1 MKVKKLAHQIEE
13 HYAYHGVR
21 IKLQLLSATNNGERL
36 IFQVCLKPGTKTN
49 LIFDRASDIQMALHM
64 PLFQP
69 FIDGLNICLAVS
81 KNSRTQN
88 SLLQMLKSRMFNQSR
103 DWLPIAIGYNMRQEM
118 IFVDLAK
125 MPHVM
130 YAGSTNSG
138 KSMGLICLILSL
150 IVKQSVKNV
159 NLLIFDVG
167 ANSLG
172 IFSDIPYLAYPIVK
186 EYEEG
191 VYVIKKLVEEMER
204 RIKLSRDEL
213 CNLPALICVIDE
225 YVSFISNIS
234 EKKQSKMV
242 ADNISN
248 LIRRGR
254 HAKIHFV
261 ISTQDPV
268 LKNMKIDVGNIT
280 TRMAFKCAKCQN
292 SIAILG
298 EKGAEKLPGKGA
310 LLLKSNDYPDPMYIQ
325 GAFISTDELA
335 QLVDYIKRK
344 VYDLDNKFTIPE
356 FEVLELPEQVGEDEG
371 KICDKDKEM
380 AHIIIWILSRDKVSA
395 SQIMDQ
401 FAMGNRA
408 YGIVEQLY
416 KMGLI
421 AEKFANQQ
429 RKVLPQSIEEVPKE
443 VMELLQSHGYT
454 VNMVLD
460 VISNKNNN

>member
-1 MKVKKLAHQIEE
+1 MKVKKLAHRIEE

-21 IKLQLLSATNNGERL
+21 IKLQLLLAENNGERL
-36 IFQVCLKPGTKTN
+36 TFLVCLKPGTKIN
-49 LIFDRASDIQMALHM
+49 LIFERASDIQMALHI

-69 FIDGLNICLAVS
+69 FKDGINICLAVS
-81 KNSRTQN
+81 KNSATQN
-88 SLLQMLKSRMFNQSR
+88 SLLQMLKSRAFYQSR

-118 IFVDLAK
+118 IYADLAK

-150 IVKQSVKNV
+150 IVKQPVKNI

-172 IFSDIPYLAYPIVK
+172 IFSDIPYLSYPIVK

-204 RIKLSRDEL
+204 RIRLSQDEL
-213 CNLPALICVIDE
+213 RNLPALVCVIDE
-225 YVSFISNIS
+225 YVSFINYIS
-234 EKKQSKMV
+234 DKKQSKMI
-242 ADNISN
+242 ADDISN

-261 ISTQDPV
+261 ISTQDPI
-268 LKNMKIDVGNIT
+268 KNNMKVDVGNIT
-280 TRMAFKCAKCQN
+280 TRMAFKCAKVQN

-298 EKGAEKLPGKGA
+298 EKGAEKLSGKGA
-310 LLLKSNDYPDPMYIQ
+310 LLMKSNDYSDPMYIQ
-325 GAFISTDELA
+325 GAFISPDEIV
-335 QLVDYIKRK
+335 QLVNFIKEK
-344 VYDLDNKFTIPE
+344 VYDPDSKFTIPE
-356 FEVLELPEQVGEDEG
+356 FELLELPEQVEEDER

-380 AHIIIWILSRDKVSA
+380 AQIIIWILSRDKVSA
-395 SQIMDQ
+395 SQIMTQ

-408 YGIVEQLY
+408 YDIVKQLY
-416 KMGLI
+416 EMELI

-429 RKVLPQSIEEVPKE
+429 RKVLPQSVESVPSK
-443 VMELLQSHGYT
+443 VMEFLQGQGYT
-454 VNMVLD
+454 ADMVSD
-460 VISNKNNN
+460 AISNKNGG